1 MQARTL
7 PMPDSVLARVGA
19 GDASAVRDALQRF
32 GGLVWALA
40 RRMSANTS
48 DAEDAVQEIFVDVW
62 KSAKKFDPAAGS
74 EATFVA
80 MIARRRLIDRMR
92 ARQRRREEQLTD
104 TKDPPDPVQELAQQT
119 RGELAAEAGLAA
131 KALAQ
136 LRPEQRRVLLLAT
149 YHGLSHEEIAV
160 QTGMPLGTVKA
171 HARRGLLRIR
181 EMLAGEGGRA

>member
-1 MQARTL
+1 M
-7 PMPDSVLARVGA
+7 
-19 GDASAVRDALQRF
+19 
-32 GGLVWALA
+32 
-40 RRMSANTS
+40 
-48 DAEDAVQEIFVDVW
+48 
-62 KSAKKFDPAAGS
+62 
-74 EATFVA
+74 
-80 MIARRRLIDRMR
+80 
-92 ARQRRREEQLTD
+92 
-104 TKDPPDPVQELAQQT
+104 QELAQQT